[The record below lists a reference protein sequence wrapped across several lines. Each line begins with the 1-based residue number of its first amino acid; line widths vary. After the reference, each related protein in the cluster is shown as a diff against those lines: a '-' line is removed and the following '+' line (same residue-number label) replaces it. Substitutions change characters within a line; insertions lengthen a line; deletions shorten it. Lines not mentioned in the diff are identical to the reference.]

1 MSRHTL
7 ISNSFSSLTE
17 LAGNVLNSEHCS
29 YLDNGTYVKKKCTW
43 IRQELAI
50 HYFTQLYNGDTQQY
64 SWLCRFI

>member
-17 LAGNVLNSEHCS
+17 LAGNALNSEHCS
-29 YLDNGTYVKKKCTW
+29 YLDKGTYVKKKCTW

-50 HYFTQLYNGDTQQY
+50 HYFTQLYYGDTQQ
-64 SWLCRFI
+64 